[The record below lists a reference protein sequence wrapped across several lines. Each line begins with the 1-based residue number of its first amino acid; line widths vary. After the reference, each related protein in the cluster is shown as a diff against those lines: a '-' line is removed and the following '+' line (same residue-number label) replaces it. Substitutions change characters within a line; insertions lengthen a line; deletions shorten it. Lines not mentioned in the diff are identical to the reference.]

1 MDSDFNHNTQLQ
13 RHPSSNPPLSL
24 SLSLSFIRSSCDRA
38 HKTLDVNVRV
48 YFSDDA
54 HRCFYSARHNSNRV
68 SHTHTH
74 IQINPIFYVFPAF
87 PWIHHDLPVFV
98 SFSLFFALIRFH
110 SLHLSLHL
118 CAGINSNR
126 SNEMNRKHAI
136 CSWYLLVIPPCNV
149 SLLLCLFHPVVVA
162 GAWRAFE
169 YQFRCSWKSNDAIV
183 AIKSSKM
190 TKSAI
195 AAPPRNVQMIHA
207 AIASHANW
215 SVRLNVHRANV
226 ATTSAK

>member
-1 MDSDFNHNTQLQ
+1 MMHIVVFTQRATIPIECRIHTLTF
-13 RHPSSNPPLSL
+13 RSIRFSMFFRRFPESITICLFLSFSL
-24 SLSLSFIRSSCDRA
+24 SS
-38 HKTLDVNVRV
+38 
-48 YFSDDA
+48 
-54 HRCFYSARHNSNRV
+54 
-68 SHTHTH
+68 
-74 IQINPIFYVFPAF
+74 
-87 PWIHHDLPVFV
+87 
-98 SFSLFFALIRFH
+98 SLFFALIRFH
-110 SLHLSLHL
+110 SISLNLIPSHLSLHL

-169 YQFRCSWKSNDAIV
+169 YQFRCSWKSSDAIV

-190 TKSAI
+190 TKSVI